1 MDHLLSLSQAAR
13 LVGVQRRTLQQHIRE
28 GDLSVFE
35 GSIRQSELLKIY
47 PQANRDRSGML
58 ERMERFKD
66 GALFKPPAD
75 AGLDS
80 AALAKEAHHLR
91 IQLGEAR
98 SELDSYREMIAET
111 QDRLLELRERCD
123 RKQAMMMGA
132 LVGWFMHQCKLR
144 ERS

>member
-28 GDLSVFE
+28 GELSVFE

-75 AGLDS
+75 GEVDG
-80 AALAKEAHHLR
+80 AALAKEVHHLK
-91 IQLGEAR
+91 IQLGEAQ

-111 QDRLLELRERCD
+111 QNRLLELQERCD
-123 RKQAMMMGA
+123 RKQAMMMGT

-144 ERS
+144 ERD